1 MQSDDPANLSL
12 DDRSFDLVLLSN
24 WEDQIITEPDQEA
37 DLAGVQSKEAT
48 TMPINQALESG
59 TWTQSIIW
67 DPKTPFRDFTQIEL
81 NQEDEVVPEV
91 QSGS

>member
-1 MQSDDPANLSL
+1 MQSDDPASLSL

>member
-1 MQSDDPANLSL
+1 MRSDNPAGLSL